1 MILLNKFVFVILWLS
16 NEGLF
21 HYKNTW
27 HRAWPCHIKKDSQ
40 VMDILTNYDWSGNVR
55 ELENLIE
62 RAVILCPY
70 DQINIEC
77 LPRKLREKDYD
88 ELVRNEDL
96 NLMEMEKRII
106 MKALDKTSW
115 NQSQAAK
122 LLGITRKQLRTKMKN
137 FSLLSA

>member
-1 MILLNKFVFVILWLS
+1 
-16 NEGLF
+16 
-21 HYKNTW
+21 
-27 HRAWPCHIKKDSQ
+27 
-40 VMDILTNYDWSGNVR
+40 MDILTNYDWSGNVR